1 MNSIQTDNTEQVTRG
16 LLKQAKV
23 ITTWNKEIFTHNL
36 HWTYQELDIYV
47 KNKRWWG
54 HLSFDQSRTDTLF
67 PVENWELIAF
77 WKQKVNWEF
86 FLKARII
93 KSMLKRF
100 LLNS

>member
-67 PVENWELIAF
+67 PA
-77 WKQKVNWEF
+77 
-86 FLKARII
+86 
-93 KSMLKRF
+93 
-100 LLNS
+100 